1 MSYVQI
7 QVGDTVYDRQLK
19 VVGKVATINS
29 EQATA
34 TIDSLENKTTLLSNL
49 FNLTVV
55 EVDEKEEENNED
67 KPNNM
72 WQMVKDFHIAF
83 NHPTSDSPVELPL
96 KQAVPRAV
104 WTGEEA
110 LVEFIHASSDNQ
122 EEFNAAFDQMI
133 EGLKKAKV
141 KSDGMDYYEKGLP
154 RIVAQSDAL
163 VDALYFIMG
172 SFVIMGVEP
181 TKLFEAVQASNMSKL
196 FDDGKPR
203 FREEDGKILKS
214 PNFFP
219 PEERLEEE
227 IKRQLS
233 K

>member
-7 QVGDTVYDRQLK
+7 KVGDTVYDRQLK
-19 VVGKVATINS
+19 VVGKVATINA
-29 EQATA
+29 ENATA

-55 EVDEKEEENNED
+55 EEMEEEKSNE
-67 KPNNM
+67 M

-83 NHPTSDSPVELPL
+83 NHPVSETPVQMEIE
-96 KQAVPRAV
+96 QATPRSV

-110 LVEFIHASSDNQ
+110 LVEFIHASSKNQ
-122 EEFNAAFDQMI
+122 EEFDVEFNKVI
-133 EGLKKAKV
+133 EGLKKAKI
-141 KSDGMDYYEKGLP
+141 KSDGMEYYQDGVD

-163 VDALYFIMG
+163 VDALYFILG

-219 PEERLEEE
+219 PEERLEAE

>member
-1 MSYVQI
+1 MTFVKI
-7 QVGDTVYDRQLK
+7 KKGDTVYDRQLK
-19 VVGKVATINS
+19 AAGTVVSINIKS
-29 EQATA
+29 NTA
-34 TIDSLENKTTLLSNL
+34 TIDTLEGKATLLSNL
-49 FNLTVV
+49 HNLTIVDSVV
-55 EVDEKEEENNED
+55 EVED
-67 KPNNM
+67 KPNPM
-72 WQMVKDFHIAF
+72 WKMVKDFHIAF
-83 NHPTSDSPVELPL
+83 NHPVSEKPIQMEIE
-96 KQAVPRAV
+96 QATPRSV

-110 LVEFIHASSDNQ
+110 LVEFIHASSKNQ
-122 EEFNAAFDQMI
+122 EEFDLEFEKVI

-141 KSDGMDYYEKGLP
+141 KSDAMEYYKDGVD

-196 FDDGKPR
+196 FNDGKPR
-203 FREEDGKILKS
+203 FRDTDGKILKS

-219 PEERLEEE
+219 PEERLEAE
-227 IKRQLS
+227 IKRQIS